1 MQRLTRRFVLPF
13 AILAAVILTYFGL
26 SRRLTAQN
34 PDYLTPQL
42 RQQVNQLKRDA
53 AAQPTNPQ
61 NVTDRGLILWQWIN
75 AYALTGGPVPVN
87 ATQDLR
93 FIWILRDAR
102 DQNSP
107 PSEPVNMR
115 ALVRNVD
122 ELIYEFRIKDDD
134 PKAIPTVRASKAGP
148 FPASSFQTFDQIV
161 TIGDMP
167 LSVGGTLMLAR
178 MLMSD
183 AGPPQNTDPAANNY
197 VTIRSSNPGA
207 RFTKTGVPWTGMHGG
222 FRGAADNAAFKLE
235 GVPLRT
241 GDTITLTYGDIS
253 GGSRGM
259 LMNSFSND
267 RMLYPVYIDL
277 EGKGRFLTLA
287 WPAFSTLGDQVSYV
301 RPTAP
306 SVVQTGERFT
316 MAVRSEDDRWNRAT
330 GNIPAYEILLNGTAV
345 RSIPAGNEGLV
356 VVNDLHIDQPGVYR
370 FDVRSLDGKLTGR
383 SNPVWVEQNP
393 TSRIYWGET
402 HAHSGFSEGMGSIDR
417 FYTWARDD
425 AWLDFA
431 GLSEHDIWL
440 DDSEWRTMNDAVRRY
455 TEPGRFI
462 AYLAY
467 EWTVNRA
474 NGGHHNVFFRSPG
487 RDRVPSQMYYNL
499 SLLYQGLR
507 DKYMT
512 KDVLVIPHAHQAGD
526 WRHSDPDLERLVEI
540 ASMHGTFEW
549 FGNYYLRQGYEVG
562 FVGASDDHRTRPG
575 YSGTMPNGNLQQM
588 NSLVAVRAKTKG
600 SNEIFD
606 ALRDRATYAASD
618 AQRILLEFQLN
629 NQPAG
634 QRIAYSNDRRIHA
647 RFSGTSPIDRVEV
660 IKNGEVIYARRM
672 AQTELR
678 PSSRVEL
685 GFQSSSEPF
694 IRDNPRG
701 YRRWR
706 GTLDIEGAKLAGIR
720 NYFDNRYSEFA
731 RQDPQN
737 PNRIVFSDM
746 TRGRADILMLD
757 LDQVTPSTRFVIH
770 LDQSVESGVAP
781 PQVRPNA
788 TIPATTV
795 TLPFNEI
802 ADSLLTRE
810 LPVDRH
816 VDSIFI
822 QLVNP
827 QAPMD
832 GELDYVDRANP
843 QPGDYYYIRLTQ
855 LDGAH
860 AWSSPIWVGG
870 EPVK

>member
-1 MQRLTRRFVLPF
+1 MFA
-13 AILAAVILTYFGL
+13 AILVIYLSA
-26 SRRLTAQN
+26 SRRLTAQSG
-34 PDYLTPQL
+34 DYLTPQL
-42 RQQVNQLKRDA
+42 RRQVDQLKRDE
-53 AAQPTNPQ
+53 AAQPTNAQ
-61 NVTDRGLILWQWIN
+61 NVAARGLILYQWVN

-87 ATQDLR
+87 STQELR
-93 FIWILRDAR
+93 PAFILNDAR
-102 DQNSP
+102 EQGVA
-107 PSEPVNMR
+107 PSEPVNVR
-115 ALVRNVD
+115 ALVANVD
-122 ELIYEFRIKDDD
+122 ALIKEFRIKDEN
-134 PKAIPTVRASKAGP
+134 PKAIPTVTADKTGP
-148 FPASSFQTFDQIV
+148 YPASSYQTFDETV
-161 TIGDMP
+161 TIGALPMNP
-167 LSVGGTLMLAR
+167 GGTIMLAR

-183 AGPPQNTDPAANNY
+183 AGPPQNSNPAAKNY
-197 VTIRSSNPGA
+197 VTIRSSNPAA
-207 RFTKTGVPWTGMHGG
+207 RFTQTTVPWAGMHGG
-222 FRGAADNAAFKLE
+222 FRGAAPNAAFRLD
-235 GVPLRT
+235 GPALQP
-241 GDTITLTYGDIS
+241 GDTITLAYGDRS
-253 GGSRGM
+253 GGSPGM
-259 LMNSFSND
+259 LMNTFSND

-277 EGKGRFLTLA
+277 DGQGLFLTPA
-287 WPAFSTLGDQVSYV
+287 WPAFSILGDQVSYV

-306 SVVQTGERFT
+306 SVVQSGERFT

-330 GNIPAYEILLNGTAV
+330 GNIPEYQVLLNGSLV
-345 RSIPAGNEGLV
+345 RTIPAGTDGLA
-356 VVNDLHIDQPGVYR
+356 VVNDLHIDQPGTYR
-370 FDVRSLDGKLTGR
+370 FEVRSTDGKLTGR
-383 SNPVWVEQNP
+383 SNPIWVEQNP
-393 TSRIYWGET
+393 SSRIYWGET

-467 EWTVNRA
+467 EWTVNR
-474 NGGHHNVFFRSPG
+474 NSGGHHNVFFRSPG

-507 DKYMT
+507 SKYQT

-606 ALRDRATYAASD
+606 ALRDRATFAASD
-618 AQRILLEFQLN
+618 AQRILLDFQLN
-629 NQPAG
+629 DRPAG
-634 QRIAYSNDRRIHA
+634 QRIPYSNNRHIHA

-660 IKNGEVIYARRM
+660 IKNGEVIYTRRM
-672 AQTELR
+672 AQGELN

-685 GFQSSSEPF
+685 GFQSSSEAF

-701 YRRWR
+701 YRTWK
-706 GTLDIEGAKLAGIR
+706 GTLDIEGARLTAIR
-720 NYFDNRYSEFA
+720 NYFDNRFSEFA

-737 PNRIVFSDM
+737 PNHVEFSDM
-746 TRGRADILMLD
+746 TRGRADTMMLD

-770 LDQSVESGVAP
+770 LEQSVESGVAP

-788 TIPATTV
+788 TIPAATV

-802 ADSLLTRE
+802 SDALLVHN

-816 VDSIFI
+816 VDSIFL

-832 GELDYVDRANP
+832 GELDYIDRADP
-843 QPGDYYYIRLTQ
+843 QPGDYYYVRLTQ

-870 EPVK
+870 EPVR

>member
-1 MQRLTRRFVLPF
+1 MTRRF
-13 AILAAVILTYFGL
+13 ILTLALVTAAIVAYFGL
-26 SRRLTAQN
+26 SRATAQN

-61 NVTDRGLILWQWIN
+61 NVPDRGVILWQWIN

-93 FIWILRDAR
+93 FVWVLRDAR
-102 DQNSP
+102 EQNSP

-115 ALVRNVD
+115 ALLKNVD
-122 ELIYEFRIKDDD
+122 DLIYEFRIKDET
-134 PKAIPTVRASKAGP
+134 PKAIPTMRASNTGP
-148 FPASSFQTFDQIV
+148 FPASSFQTFDEVV
-161 TIGDMP
+161 TIGEMP
-167 LSVGGTLMLAR
+167 MNPGGEFMLGR

-197 VTIRSSNPGA
+197 VTIKCSNPAA
-207 RFTKTGVPWTGMHGG
+207 RFQKTGVEWAGMHGG
-222 FRGAADNAAFKLE
+222 FRGESLNAAFKLE
-235 GVPLRT
+235 GNVPLKA
-241 GDTITLTYGDIS
+241 GDTITFTYGDRS

-259 LMNSFSND
+259 LMNTFSND
-267 RMLYPVYIDL
+267 RMLYPVYVDL
-277 EGKGRFLTLA
+277 EGKGRYLTPA
-287 WPAFSTLGDQVSYV
+287 WPGFSILGNQVSYV

-306 SVVQTGERFT
+306 SIVQTGERFK

-330 GNIPAYEILLNGTAV
+330 GNIPAYEVSLNGTAV
-345 RSIPAGNEGLV
+345 RSIPAGSEGLV
-356 VVNDLHIDQPGVYR
+356 VLNDLHIDQPGVYR
-370 FDVRSLDGKLTGR
+370 FDVRSVDGKLTGR
-383 SNPVWVEQNP
+383 SNPVWVETNP
-393 TSRIYWGET
+393 ASRIYWGET

-440 DDSEWRTMNDAVRRY
+440 DDSEWRTMNEAVGRY

-467 EWTVNRA
+467 EWTTNRTS
-474 NGGHHNVFFRSPG
+474 GGHHNVFFRSPG
-487 RDRVPSQMYYNL
+487 RDRVPTQMYYNL

-507 DKYMT
+507 SKYMT
-512 KDVLVIPHAHQAGD
+512 KDVLVIPHAHQAAD

-549 FGNYYLRQGYEVG
+549 FGNYYLRQGYQVG

-606 ALRDRATYAASD
+606 ALRDRATYASSD

-629 NQPAG
+629 GQPAG
-634 QRIAYSNDRRIHA
+634 QRITNTQDRRIHA

-672 AQTELR
+672 AQTELK

-685 GFQSSSEPF
+685 GFNSSSEAF

-701 YRRWR
+701 YRRWK
-706 GTLDIEGAKLAGIR
+706 GTLDVEGAKIQGIR

-731 RQDPQN
+731 RQDP
-737 PNRIVFSDM
+737 PNSNHIVFDDM

-770 LDQSVESGVAP
+770 LDPSVESGVAP

-788 TIPATTV
+788 RIPASTV

-816 VDSIFI
+816 IDSIFI

-832 GELDYVDRANP
+832 GELDFVDRGNL

-870 EPVK
+870 EAVR